1 MHAIYLGG
9 GVGRGAIQGTT
20 ARTLEKPAQACYQVV
35 YHGGATEAQ
44 APGRTLWSGCEQKPQ
59 GDCAR
64 GEKQTGLG

>member
-9 GVGRGAIQGTT
+9 GAAIPGTT

-44 APGRTLWSGCEQKPQ
+44 APGKNSVEWV
-59 GDCAR
+59 
-64 GEKQTGLG
+64 